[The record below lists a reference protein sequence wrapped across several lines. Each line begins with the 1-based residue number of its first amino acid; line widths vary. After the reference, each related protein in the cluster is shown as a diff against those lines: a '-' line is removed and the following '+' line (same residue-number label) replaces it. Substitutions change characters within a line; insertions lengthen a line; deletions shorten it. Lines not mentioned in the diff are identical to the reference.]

1 MKETEQFS
9 FTATWNLVK
18 RLADQI
24 SHPALAVAELIKNA
38 YDADASKV
46 YVNLEMA
53 MQKDIKKCIAII
65 QDDGHGMTKK
75 DLLTKWSNIG
85 TSANKHEPFSQMGR
99 AKQGGKG
106 LGRFGAWKIGKK
118 VTVVTKAKI
127 SIANFNLRE
136 GMRVGI
142 KVTLRSKRM
151 WDFWD
156 RLVNLSLPRIRDFR
170 GISANSFD
178 GNGNYNL
185 GIREHIIFPEI
196 DYGKV
201 DKIRSFQ
208 ITIATSA
215 KNDQEGYKLL
225 QLLGMP
231 FTEVNNG

>member
-1 MKETEQFS
+1 MKEAVKNNMPGMQSVYLNEVKAKLTEEFGYKNQMEIP
-9 FTATWNLVK
+9 K
-18 RLADQI
+18 MQKI
-24 SHPALAVAELIKNA
+24 AVNVGMGESLTNKNA
-38 YDADASKV
+38 IESMLGD
-46 YVNLEMA
+46 LTLITG
-53 MQKDIKKCIAII
+53 QK
-65 QDDGHGMTKK
+65 
-75 DLLTKWSNIG
+75 
-85 TSANKHEPFSQMGR
+85 P
-99 AKQGGKG
+99 
-106 LGRFGAWKIGKK
+106 
-118 VTVVTKAKI
+118 VVTKAKI

-215 KNDQEGYKLL
+215 KTDQEGYKLL

-231 FTEVNNG
+231 FMEVKNG

>member
-1 MKETEQFS
+1 MNEAVKNSMPNMQSVYLNEVKAKLTEEFGYKNQMEIP
-9 FTATWNLVK
+9 K
-18 RLADQI
+18 MQKI
-24 SHPALAVAELIKNA
+24 AVNVGMGESLTNKNA
-38 YDADASKV
+38 IESMLGD
-46 YVNLEMA
+46 LTLITG
-53 MQKDIKKCIAII
+53 QK
-65 QDDGHGMTKK
+65 
-75 DLLTKWSNIG
+75 
-85 TSANKHEPFSQMGR
+85 P
-99 AKQGGKG
+99 
-106 LGRFGAWKIGKK
+106 
-118 VTVVTKAKI
+118 VVTKAKI

-208 ITIATSA
+208 ITVATSA
-215 KNDQEGYKLL
+215 KTDQEGYKLL

-231 FTEVNNG
+231 FMEVKNG

>member
-1 MKETEQFS
+1 MKEAVKNNMPGMKSVYLNEVKNKLTEEFGYKNQMEIQ
-9 FTATWNLVK
+9 K
-18 RLADQI
+18 MQKI
-24 SHPALAVAELIKNA
+24 AVNVGMGESLTNKNA
-38 YDADASKV
+38 IESMLGD
-46 YVNLEMA
+46 LTLITG
-53 MQKDIKKCIAII
+53 QK
-65 QDDGHGMTKK
+65 
-75 DLLTKWSNIG
+75 
-85 TSANKHEPFSQMGR
+85 P
-99 AKQGGKG
+99 
-106 LGRFGAWKIGKK
+106 
-118 VTVVTKAKI
+118 VVTKAKI

-215 KNDQEGYKLL
+215 KTDQEGYKLL

-231 FTEVNNG
+231 FMEVKNG

>member
-1 MKETEQFS
+1 MKE
-9 FTATWNLVK
+9 AVK
-18 RLADQI
+18 NSVPNMQSVYLNEVKAKLTDEFGYKNQMEI
-24 SHPALAVAELIKNA
+24 PKMLKIAVNVGMGESLTNKNA
-38 YDADASKV
+38 IESMLGD
-46 YVNLEMA
+46 LTLITG
-53 MQKDIKKCIAII
+53 QK
-65 QDDGHGMTKK
+65 
-75 DLLTKWSNIG
+75 
-85 TSANKHEPFSQMGR
+85 P
-99 AKQGGKG
+99 
-106 LGRFGAWKIGKK
+106 
-118 VTVVTKAKI
+118 VVTKAKI

-215 KNDQEGYKLL
+215 KTDQEGYKLL

-231 FTEVNNG
+231 FMEVKNG

>member
-1 MKETEQFS
+1 MK
-9 FTATWNLVK
+9 ATNTISIPRMQSVYLDEVK
-18 RLADQI
+18 DKLKDEFGYNNQMEI
-24 SHPALAVAELIKNA
+24 PKMLKIAVNVGMGESLTNKNA
-38 YDADASKV
+38 IESMLGD
-46 YVNLEMA
+46 LTLITG
-53 MQKDIKKCIAII
+53 QK
-65 QDDGHGMTKK
+65 
-75 DLLTKWSNIG
+75 
-85 TSANKHEPFSQMGR
+85 P
-99 AKQGGKG
+99 
-106 LGRFGAWKIGKK
+106 
-118 VTVVTKAKI
+118 VVTKAKL

-185 GIREHIIFPEI
+185 GIKEHIIFPEI

-208 ITIATSA
+208 LTIVTSA
-215 KNDQEGYKLL
+215 NTDQEGFKLL

-231 FTEVNNG
+231 FMEGKNG

>member
-1 MKETEQFS
+1 MITGQ
-9 FTATWNLVK
+9 
-18 RLADQI
+18 R
-24 SHPALAVAELIKNA
+24 P
-38 YDADASKV
+38 
-46 YVNLEMA
+46 
-53 MQKDIKKCIAII
+53 
-65 QDDGHGMTKK
+65 
-75 DLLTKWSNIG
+75 
-85 TSANKHEPFSQMGR
+85 
-99 AKQGGKG
+99 
-106 LGRFGAWKIGKK
+106 
-118 VTVVTKAKI
+118 VVTKAKI

-215 KNDQEGYKLL
+215 KTDQEGYKLL

-231 FTEVNNG
+231 FMEVNNG

>member
-1 MKETEQFS
+1 
-9 FTATWNLVK
+9 
-18 RLADQI
+18 
-24 SHPALAVAELIKNA
+24 
-38 YDADASKV
+38 
-46 YVNLEMA
+46 
-53 MQKDIKKCIAII
+53 
-65 QDDGHGMTKK
+65 
-75 DLLTKWSNIG
+75 
-85 TSANKHEPFSQMGR
+85 
-99 AKQGGKG
+99 
-106 LGRFGAWKIGKK
+106 
-118 VTVVTKAKI
+118 
-127 SIANFNLRE
+127 
-136 GMRVGI
+136 
-142 KVTLRSKRM
+142 M

-215 KNDQEGYKLL
+215 KTDQEGYKLL

-231 FTEVNNG
+231 FMEVNNG

>member
-1 MKETEQFS
+1 MKEAVKNSIPNMQSVYLNDVKAKWTEEFGYKNQMEIPKM
-9 FTATWNLVK
+9 LK
-18 RLADQI
+18 I
-24 SHPALAVAELIKNA
+24 AVNVGMGESLTNKNA
-38 YDADASKV
+38 IESMLGD
-46 YVNLEMA
+46 LTLITG
-53 MQKDIKKCIAII
+53 QK
-65 QDDGHGMTKK
+65 
-75 DLLTKWSNIG
+75 
-85 TSANKHEPFSQMGR
+85 P
-99 AKQGGKG
+99 
-106 LGRFGAWKIGKK
+106 
-118 VTVVTKAKI
+118 VVTKAKI

-215 KNDQEGYKLL
+215 KTDQEGYKLL

-231 FTEVNNG
+231 FMEVNNG

>member
-1 MKETEQFS
+1 MKEAVKNTIPNMQSVYLNEVKAKLTEEFGYKNQMEIP
-9 FTATWNLVK
+9 K
-18 RLADQI
+18 MQKI
-24 SHPALAVAELIKNA
+24 AVNVGMGESLTNKNA
-38 YDADASKV
+38 IESMLGD
-46 YVNLEMA
+46 LTLITG
-53 MQKDIKKCIAII
+53 QK
-65 QDDGHGMTKK
+65 
-75 DLLTKWSNIG
+75 
-85 TSANKHEPFSQMGR
+85 P
-99 AKQGGKG
+99 
-106 LGRFGAWKIGKK
+106 
-118 VTVVTKAKI
+118 VVTKAKI

-185 GIREHIIFPEI
+185 GIKEHIIFPEI

-215 KNDQEGYKLL
+215 KTDQEGYKLL

-231 FTEVNNG
+231 FMEVKNG

>member
-1 MKETEQFS
+1 MKEAVKNNMPGMKSVYLNEVKNKLTEEFGYKNQMEIP
-9 FTATWNLVK
+9 K
-18 RLADQI
+18 MQKI
-24 SHPALAVAELIKNA
+24 AVNVGMGESLTNKNA
-38 YDADASKV
+38 IESMLGDIT
-46 YVNLEMA
+46 MITG
-53 MQKDIKKCIAII
+53 QK
-65 QDDGHGMTKK
+65 
-75 DLLTKWSNIG
+75 
-85 TSANKHEPFSQMGR
+85 P
-99 AKQGGKG
+99 
-106 LGRFGAWKIGKK
+106 
-118 VTVVTKAKI
+118 VVTKAKI

-215 KNDQEGYKLL
+215 KTDQEGYKLL

-231 FTEVNNG
+231 FMEVKNG

>member
-1 MKETEQFS
+1 MKEAVKNNMPRMQSVYLNEVKAKMTEEFGYKNQMEIP
-9 FTATWNLVK
+9 K
-18 RLADQI
+18 MQKI
-24 SHPALAVAELIKNA
+24 AVNVGMGESLTNKNA
-38 YDADASKV
+38 IESMLGD
-46 YVNLEMA
+46 LTMITG
-53 MQKDIKKCIAII
+53 QK
-65 QDDGHGMTKK
+65 
-75 DLLTKWSNIG
+75 
-85 TSANKHEPFSQMGR
+85 P
-99 AKQGGKG
+99 
-106 LGRFGAWKIGKK
+106 
-118 VTVVTKAKI
+118 VVTKAKI

-142 KVTLRSKRM
+142 RVTLRSKRM

-178 GNGNYNL
+178 GNGNYNF

>member
-1 MKETEQFS
+1 MKEAVKNNMPGMQSVYLNEVKAKLTEEFGYKNQMEIP
-9 FTATWNLVK
+9 K
-18 RLADQI
+18 MQKI
-24 SHPALAVAELIKNA
+24 AVNVGMGESLTNKNA
-38 YDADASKV
+38 IESMVGD
-46 YVNLEMA
+46 LTMITG
-53 MQKDIKKCIAII
+53 QK
-65 QDDGHGMTKK
+65 
-75 DLLTKWSNIG
+75 
-85 TSANKHEPFSQMGR
+85 P
-99 AKQGGKG
+99 
-106 LGRFGAWKIGKK
+106 
-118 VTVVTKAKI
+118 VVTKAKI

-215 KNDQEGYKLL
+215 KTDQEGYKLL

-231 FTEVNNG
+231 FMEVKNG

>member
-1 MKETEQFS
+1 MK
-9 FTATWNLVK
+9 ATNTISLPRMQSVYINEVK
-18 RLADQI
+18 DKLIDEFGYKNKMEIPKMQKI
-24 SHPALAVAELIKNA
+24 AVNVGMGESLTNKNA
-38 YDADASKV
+38 IESMLGD
-46 YVNLEMA
+46 LTLITG
-53 MQKDIKKCIAII
+53 QK
-65 QDDGHGMTKK
+65 
-75 DLLTKWSNIG
+75 
-85 TSANKHEPFSQMGR
+85 P
-99 AKQGGKG
+99 
-106 LGRFGAWKIGKK
+106 
-118 VTVVTKAKI
+118 VVTKAKL

-142 KVTLRSKRM
+142 KVTLRSKKM

-185 GIREHIIFPEI
+185 GIKEHIIFPEI

-208 ITIATSA
+208 ITVATSA
-215 KNDQEGYKLL
+215 KTDQEGYKLL

-231 FTEVNNG
+231 FMEGKNG

>member
-1 MKETEQFS
+1 MKEAVKNSIPNMQSVYLNEVKAKLTEEFGYKNQMEIP
-9 FTATWNLVK
+9 K
-18 RLADQI
+18 MQKI
-24 SHPALAVAELIKNA
+24 AVNVGMGESLTNKNA
-38 YDADASKV
+38 IESMLGD
-46 YVNLEMA
+46 LTLITG
-53 MQKDIKKCIAII
+53 QK
-65 QDDGHGMTKK
+65 
-75 DLLTKWSNIG
+75 
-85 TSANKHEPFSQMGR
+85 P
-99 AKQGGKG
+99 
-106 LGRFGAWKIGKK
+106 
-118 VTVVTKAKI
+118 VVTKAKI

-215 KNDQEGYKLL
+215 KTDQEGYKLL

-231 FTEVNNG
+231 FMEVNNG

>member
-1 MKETEQFS
+1 MKEAVKNNMPGMKSVYLNEVKNKLTEEFGYKNQMEIP
-9 FTATWNLVK
+9 K
-18 RLADQI
+18 MQKI
-24 SHPALAVAELIKNA
+24 AVNVGMGESLTNKNA
-38 YDADASKV
+38 IESMLGDIT
-46 YVNLEMA
+46 MITG
-53 MQKDIKKCIAII
+53 QK
-65 QDDGHGMTKK
+65 
-75 DLLTKWSNIG
+75 
-85 TSANKHEPFSQMGR
+85 P
-99 AKQGGKG
+99 
-106 LGRFGAWKIGKK
+106 
-118 VTVVTKAKI
+118 VVTKAKI

-208 ITIATSA
+208 ITIVTSA
-215 KNDQEGYKLL
+215 KTDQEGYKLL

-231 FTEVNNG
+231 FMEVKNG

>member
-1 MKETEQFS
+1 MKDTTSITMPRMQSVYLNE
-9 FTATWNLVK
+9 VK
-18 RLADQI
+18 DKLMEEFGYKNQMQI
-24 SHPALAVAELIKNA
+24 PKMQKIAVNVGMGESLTNKNA
-38 YDADASKV
+38 IESMLSD
-46 YVNLEMA
+46 LTMITG
-53 MQKDIKKCIAII
+53 QK
-65 QDDGHGMTKK
+65 
-75 DLLTKWSNIG
+75 
-85 TSANKHEPFSQMGR
+85 P
-99 AKQGGKG
+99 
-106 LGRFGAWKIGKK
+106 
-118 VTVVTKAKI
+118 VVTKAKL

-185 GIREHIIFPEI
+185 GIKEHIIFPEI

-208 ITIATSA
+208 ITVATSA
-215 KNDQEGYKLL
+215 KTDQEGFKLL

-231 FTEVNNG
+231 FMEGNNG

>member
-1 MKETEQFS
+1 MKEAVKNNMPGMQLVYLNEVKAKLTEEFGYKNQMEIP
-9 FTATWNLVK
+9 K
-18 RLADQI
+18 MQKI
-24 SHPALAVAELIKNA
+24 AVNVGMGESLTNKNA
-38 YDADASKV
+38 IESMVGD
-46 YVNLEMA
+46 LTMITG
-53 MQKDIKKCIAII
+53 QK
-65 QDDGHGMTKK
+65 
-75 DLLTKWSNIG
+75 
-85 TSANKHEPFSQMGR
+85 P
-99 AKQGGKG
+99 
-106 LGRFGAWKIGKK
+106 
-118 VTVVTKAKI
+118 VVTKAKI

-215 KNDQEGYKLL
+215 KTDQEGYKLL

-231 FTEVNNG
+231 FMEVKNG

>member
-1 MKETEQFS
+1 MKEAVKNTIPNMQSVYLNEVKAKLTEEFGYKNQMEIP
-9 FTATWNLVK
+9 K
-18 RLADQI
+18 MQKI
-24 SHPALAVAELIKNA
+24 AVNVGMGESLTNKNA
-38 YDADASKV
+38 IESMLGD
-46 YVNLEMA
+46 LTLITG
-53 MQKDIKKCIAII
+53 QK
-65 QDDGHGMTKK
+65 
-75 DLLTKWSNIG
+75 
-85 TSANKHEPFSQMGR
+85 P
-99 AKQGGKG
+99 
-106 LGRFGAWKIGKK
+106 
-118 VTVVTKAKI
+118 VVTKAKI

-215 KNDQEGYKLL
+215 KTDQEGYKLL

-231 FTEVNNG
+231 FMEVKNG

>member
-1 MKETEQFS
+1 MKEAVKNNMPGMKSVYLNEVKNKLTEEFGYKNQMEIP
-9 FTATWNLVK
+9 K
-18 RLADQI
+18 MQKI
-24 SHPALAVAELIKNA
+24 AVNVGMGESLTNKNA
-38 YDADASKV
+38 IESMLGD
-46 YVNLEMA
+46 LTLITG
-53 MQKDIKKCIAII
+53 QK
-65 QDDGHGMTKK
+65 
-75 DLLTKWSNIG
+75 
-85 TSANKHEPFSQMGR
+85 P
-99 AKQGGKG
+99 
-106 LGRFGAWKIGKK
+106 
-118 VTVVTKAKI
+118 VVTKAKI

-142 KVTLRSKRM
+142 RVTLRSKRM

-208 ITIATSA
+208 ITIVTSA
-215 KNDQEGYKLL
+215 KTDQEGYKLL

-231 FTEVNNG
+231 FMEVKNG

>member
-1 MKETEQFS
+1 MKEAVKNNMPGMQS
-9 FTATWNLVK
+9 VYLNDVKKKLVEEFGYK
-18 RLADQI
+18 NQMEIPKMLKI
-24 SHPALAVAELIKNA
+24 AVNVGMGESLTNKNA
-38 YDADASKV
+38 IESMLGD
-46 YVNLEMA
+46 LTLITG
-53 MQKDIKKCIAII
+53 QK
-65 QDDGHGMTKK
+65 
-75 DLLTKWSNIG
+75 
-85 TSANKHEPFSQMGR
+85 P
-99 AKQGGKG
+99 
-106 LGRFGAWKIGKK
+106 
-118 VTVVTKAKI
+118 VVTKAKL

-215 KNDQEGYKLL
+215 KTDQEGYKLL

-231 FTEVNNG
+231 FMEVKNG

>member
-1 MKETEQFS
+1 MKEAVKNSIPNMQSVYLNEVKAKLTEEFGYKNQMEIPKM
-9 FTATWNLVK
+9 LK
-18 RLADQI
+18 I
-24 SHPALAVAELIKNA
+24 AVNVGMGESLTNKNA
-38 YDADASKV
+38 IESMLGD
-46 YVNLEMA
+46 LTLITG
-53 MQKDIKKCIAII
+53 QK
-65 QDDGHGMTKK
+65 
-75 DLLTKWSNIG
+75 
-85 TSANKHEPFSQMGR
+85 P
-99 AKQGGKG
+99 
-106 LGRFGAWKIGKK
+106 
-118 VTVVTKAKI
+118 VVTKAKI

-215 KNDQEGYKLL
+215 KTDQEGYKLL

-231 FTEVNNG
+231 FMAVSYTHLTLPTNREV